1 MIKKKPMS
9 FKRVIIISLL
19 LFLGLNFLSLRIVDG
34 AIEPIIKEIAEPEIR
49 RLTTEAI
56 DEAIYENITQKVD
69 INDLIVE
76 NKREGLEP
84 TYSFNQKIYNT
95 ALTETT
101 KDIERR
107 LGIVH
112 NESLSNRN
120 INDIRDD
127 QLQSIVY
134 KIPLGVVTGL
144 SLLSNLGPEIP
155 VQLAIVRDVES
166 QFTTNMVNGGINNT
180 FFELFIDIE
189 VDIQIVIPFFT
200 DEEPITHKASLGYFY
215 IPGTVPSY
223 YGNGFSIPPPPPP
236 TENSENEDNQN

>member
-34 AIEPIIKEIAEPEIR
+34 AIEPIIKEIAETEIR

-134 KIPLGVVTGL
+134 K
-144 SLLSNLGPEIP
+144 
-155 VQLAIVRDVES
+155 
-166 QFTTNMVNGGINNT
+166 QFYMS
-180 FFELFIDIE
+180 F
-189 VDIQIVIPFFT
+189 
-200 DEEPITHKASLGYFY
+200 
-215 IPGTVPSY
+215 
-223 YGNGFSIPPPPPP
+223 
-236 TENSENEDNQN
+236 